1 MKRGVPCRIKVDKN
15 RSTRNSQLDLNTF
28 MVTVFCIIDDWL
40 KDKKLRQRGPRPTLE
55 DSEVLTME
63 VIGEFLGMDE
73 DKAIYTYFRRHW
85 ADWFPGIAQVH
96 RTTFARQSANL
107 WLVKQQLWEHVLS
120 QIDYDPT
127 ISIVDSFPVP
137 LCRFARANRCKLM
150 PEAAAYGYD
159 DLARQKYYGFRA
171 HVRICWP
178 GVITAV
184 ELTPA
189 NVHDL
194 FVVDPLTAHIAGW
207 VVGDRNYWSP
217 SLTEQ
222 LAKRNVFLL
231 APYKSAKRQ
240 PFVWPLWL
248 THFRY
253 RIETVFSQLVDRFNA
268 KTVWARDL
276 WHLTS
281 RWWRKILAHTLA
293 VFVAQQSGLE
303 SPLRFAE
310 LVTC

>member
-1 MKRGVPCRIKVDKN
+1 MDL
-15 RSTRNSQLDLNTF
+15 STF
-28 MVTVFCIIDDWL
+28 IVIVFCLIDEWL
-40 KDKKLRQRGPRPTLE
+40 ADKQLRQRGPKPTLH

-96 RTTFARQSANL
+96 RTTFARQAANL
-107 WLVKQQLWEHVLS
+107 WAVKQQLWEYVLS

-127 ISIVDSFPVP
+127 LSIVDSFPVP
-137 LCRFARANRCKLM
+137 LCRFARASRCKLM

-159 DLARQKYYGFRA
+159 ELARQTFYGFRA

-178 GVITAV
+178 GVITGI

-194 FVVDPLTAHIAGW
+194 TAAEHLTHQVTGW
-207 VVGDRNYWSP
+207 VIGDRNYWSP
-217 SLTEQ
+217 NLTEK
-222 LAKRNVFLL
+222 LAQQDIVLL
-231 APYKSAKRQ
+231 APYKSAKRE
-240 PFVWPLWL
+240 PFSWPLWL
-248 THFRY
+248 TQLRY

-268 KTVWARDL
+268 KTVRARDT

-293 VFVAQQSGLE
+293 VFVAQQFGLK

-310 LVTC
+310 LLTG